1 MSSAAFYQTESAE
14 IKAHMEKGVDVKALF
29 FSHLLSTT
37 TCEARLCLSAHRCM
51 HTVPK
56 LFLCSLTSVFP
67 FSTQNTGGVAIRQ
80 SKLMHCTPLVSL
92 CMHQSTRN
100 K

>member
-14 IKAHMEKGVDVKALF
+14 IKAHMEKGVDVKAL
-29 FSHLLSTT
+29 STT
-37 TCEARLCLSAHRCM
+37 TCEACLCLSAHRCM
-51 HTVPK
+51 HTVPN
-56 LFLCSLTSVFP
+56 LFLRSLTSVFP

-80 SKLMHCTPLVSL
+80 SRLVLCTPLVSL
-92 CMHQSTRN
+92 CMHQSTCN